1 MTDAEATHDSIL
13 EGLQWFR
20 RQLTQHD
27 VGMVFLSGHGVN
39 DDEGRYNYLPA
50 NADPD
55 RLNITGVRLQDL
67 QDAVGATG
75 KIVVFLDT
83 CHAGNVLGKG
93 RRAAFNDVNGVI
105 NELSATEN
113 GAVVFSSSTSRQF
126 SLEDPAWGNGAFTK
140 ALVEGLGGAADIKR
154 SGKVTHKLLDV
165 YMSDRVKELTNGR
178 QSPVTQAPGGV
189 PDFPIAITN

>member
-1 MTDAEATHDSIL
+1 M
-13 EGLQWFR
+13 
-20 RQLTQHD
+20 
-27 VGMVFLSGHGVN
+27 
-39 DDEGRYNYLPA
+39 
-50 NADPD
+50 
-55 RLNITGVRLQDL
+55 
-67 QDAVGATG
+67 
-75 KIVVFLDT
+75 
-83 CHAGNVLGKG
+83 LGKG
-93 RRAAFNDVNGVI
+93 RRAAFNDVNGII
-105 NELSATEN
+105 NELSSTEN

-154 SGKVTHKLLDV
+154 SGKVTHKMLDL